1 MARCLEAKLL
11 VGLVALMVNKVK
23 LLPEWRLAVALRGI
37 GVSQKIAFLFWCY

>member
-1 MARCLEAKLL
+1 MLVAKLL
-11 VGLVALMVNKVK
+11 VRPEALAVQEVK